1 MGDDPRCMIGWEN
14 PVKTLFGA
22 MMVGSAIG
30 SAILMLIVMCNM
42 HRSALRKR
50 IFVEELSGV
59 AQGLTL
65 LVLLFAINWVRI
77 IYKQSSLMSFLFTYL
92 VKQSLLASFVLLG
105 KKEALF
111 MDDSNLSVGS
121 HWFI

>member
-30 SAILMLIVMCNM
+30 SVILMLIVMCNM

>member
-22 MMVGSAIG
+22 MMAGSAIG

>member
-14 PVKTLFGA
+14 SAKTLFGA
-22 MMVGSAIG
+22 MMVGLAIG
-30 SAILMLIVMCNM
+30 SVVLMLIVMCNM

-77 IYKQSSLMSFLFTYL
+77 IFKQSWLMNFLFIWL
-92 VKQSLLASFVLLG
+92 
-105 KKEALF
+105 EAQYSQLP
-111 MDDSNLSVGS
+111 L
-121 HWFI
+121 

>member
-30 SAILMLIVMCNM
+30 SVILMLIVMCNM

-92 VKQSLLASFVLLG
+92 VKQNLLASFDLLG
-105 KKEALF
+105 KNKA
-111 MDDSNLSVGS
+111 
-121 HWFI
+121 